1 MAPYVMLDEQTL
13 TEGLRALGHLDAD
26 VARAIGEAG
35 RPPLRRREP
44 GFRTLLR
51 TIVGQQLSIKAAA
64 TIWSRLE
71 AAVEPLGPARL
82 LEFSDDELRALGL
95 SRQKVIYGRALAEDV
110 MSGRVDLSGIAV
122 LDDGDAIAELVKL
135 KGIGRWTAEVYL
147 LFALGRP
154 DVFPAD
160 DLALMVAAQRVKR
173 LDERPN
179 GAALRELAENWR
191 PWRGVA
197 AHFLWHYYKF
207 EPL

>member
-1 MAPYVMLDEQTL
+1 MAPTIELNEQTL
-13 TEGLRALGHLDAD
+13 DEGLQALGRMDAD
-26 VARAIGEAG
+26 VARAIDEAG

-44 GFRTLLR
+44 GFETLLR

-64 TIWSRLE
+64 AIWSRLE
-71 AAVEPLGPARL
+71 AAVAPLEPARL
-82 LEFSDDELRALGL
+82 LEFPDGELRALGF
-95 SRQKVIYGRALAEDV
+95 SRQKVIYVRALAEDL
-110 MSGRVDLSGIAV
+110 MSGRVDLLGISGRT
-122 LDDGDAIAELVKL
+122 DDDAIAELVKL

-154 DVFPAD
+154 DIFPAD

-173 LDERPN
+173 LDERPT
-179 GAALRELAENWR
+179 GPALRELAESWR